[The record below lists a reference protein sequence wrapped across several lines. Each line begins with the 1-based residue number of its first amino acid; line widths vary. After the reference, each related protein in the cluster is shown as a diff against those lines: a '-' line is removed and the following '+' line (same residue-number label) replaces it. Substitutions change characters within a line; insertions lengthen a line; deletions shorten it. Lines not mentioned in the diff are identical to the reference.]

1 MSDCHFTSRSFLTC
15 RISVEEIAI
24 QMNICIY
31 WVPDYRDIQVTET
44 IKEANLRWLN
54 TPGCNQL
61 KLIWASINKK
71 RTMDLLS
78 LQRNNIF
85 EAISVLTG
93 YWLFG
98 KHGNRLGIITSQSC
112 RSCGDTDDGE
122 TTEHFEI
129 ISATAQLSCPTL
141 L

>member
-1 MSDCHFTSRSFLTC
+1 
-15 RISVEEIAI
+15 
-24 QMNICIY
+24 MNICIY

-85 EAISVLTG
+85 EAISVLNG
-93 YWLFG
+93 HWLFG
-98 KHGNRLGIITSQSC
+98 KQGNRLGITTGQSC
-112 RSCGDTDDGE
+112 RSCGHTEDGE
-122 TTEHFEI
+122 TTEHFLCSC
-129 ISATAQLSCPTL
+129 SALASLRLKTLGNYFFDSPIELSNTL
-141 L
+141 